1 MARYFIPLDLH
12 GLPTAIVSAFR
23 VKVILPLTSFV
34 SVDDS
39 PTSSVARLRH
49 SSLLQS
55 SCLDRSH
62 AVFLELFP
70 SSSLL
75 VLSLELEA
83 EVDFVFCSKSIQT
96 LTYHDDQVSLPC
108 PPLSLLISSL
118 FASEALI
125 KV

>member
-12 GLPTAIVSAFR
+12 GLPAAIVSAFP
-23 VKVILPLTSFV
+23 VEAILPLTSFV
-34 SVDDS
+34 LADDS
-39 PTSSVARLRH
+39 PTFSVARLLH
-49 SSLLQS
+49 SSLLQF

-83 EVDFVFCSKSIQT
+83 EVDFVLMFEMYT
-96 LTYHDDQVSLPC
+96 NTD
-108 PPLSLLISSL
+108 LSR
-118 FASEALI
+118 
-125 KV
+125 